1 MYSRPFVSVGFAY
14 MDSTNH
20 DEKYLGWEFPGGPV
34 ARTPPHLDFNPWSA
48 DLRSCKP
55 LGAAKKIKNWG
66 KKTSENSKAKLEFAL
81 HQEWHPTPVLLP
93 GKSYGRR
100 SLVAW

>member
-34 ARTPPHLDFNPWSA
+34 ARTPHLDFNPWSA

-66 KKTSENSKAKLEFAL
+66 EKNVRKFKSKT
-81 HQEWHPTPVLLP
+81 
-93 GKSYGRR
+93 
-100 SLVAW
+100 